1 MKEGKDFDCVEMKWE
16 IQRRI
21 REEYGKLPEDDA
33 RRLQWEKVT
42 ADPFWKAFLAAVP
55 VRRAVAANE

>member
-21 REEYGKLPEDDA
+21 REEYSNIPEDDA

-42 ADPFWKAFLAAVP
+42 ADPFWQAFLAAVP
-55 VRRAVAANE
+55 VRREAPARQ